1 MKKFEQINVIP
12 FIDIMLVLLAIV
24 LTTATFIAQG
34 QLQIELPEASQTQA
48 VSDTPAIEIAIDAE
62 GAIYVDELATAL
74 DALDAR
80 LQGLPKDQP
89 LALRVDG
96 RADFA
101 RFVEVVDLL
110 KKHGLQN
117 LSIRT
122 LEPTPSSA
130 S

>member
-34 QLQIELPEASQTQA
+34 QLQIELPEASQTQP
-48 VSDTPAIEIAIDAE
+48 VSDTQAIEVSIDAE
-62 GAIYVDELATAL
+62 GTIYVDDVATGLAAL
-74 DALDAR
+74 DERFAA
-80 LQGLPKDQP
+80 LPKSQA

-96 RADFA
+96 KADFD
-101 RFVEVVDLL
+101 RFVGVVDLL
-110 KKHGLQN
+110 KKHGLEN

-122 LEPTPSSA
+122 LKPTS
-130 S
+130 

>member
-34 QLQIELPEASQTQA
+34 QLKIDLPEASQSQA
-48 VSDTPAIEIAIDAE
+48 VSDAQAIAISIDDA
-62 GAIYVDELATAL
+62 GKVYVDEQATDL
-74 DALDAR
+74 DALDRR
-80 LQGLPKDQP
+80 LADMNKDQP

-96 RADFA
+96 KADFD
-101 RFVEVVDLL
+101 RFVQVVDLL
-110 KKHGLQN
+110 KKHGLEN

-122 LEPTPSSA
+122 FKPTK
-130 S
+130 

>member
-34 QLQIELPEASQTQA
+34 QLQIELPEASQTQS
-48 VSDTPAIEIAIDAE
+48 VSDTQAIEISIDAE
-62 GAIYVDELATAL
+62 GTIYVDEVATELVAL
-74 DALDAR
+74 DERFAALP
-80 LQGLPKDQP
+80 QGQA

-96 RADFA
+96 KADFD

-110 KKHGLQN
+110 KKHGLEN

-122 LEPTPSSA
+122 LKPVS
-130 S
+130 

>member
-34 QLQIELPEASQTQA
+34 KLQIELPQASQTQTLN
-48 VSDTPAIEIAIDAE
+48 DTPAIEISIDAK
-62 GAIYVDELATAL
+62 GTIYVDELATEIHSL
-74 DALDAR
+74 DER
-80 LQGLPKDQP
+80 LATLQKNQA

-96 RADFA
+96 KADFE
-101 RFVEVVDLL
+101 RFVGVVDLL
-110 KKHGLQN
+110 KKHGLDN

-122 LEPTPSSA
+122 LKPTS
-130 S
+130 

>member
-34 QLQIELPEASQTQA
+34 QLQIELPEASQSRS
-48 VSDTPAIEIAIDAE
+48 VSDTQSIEISIDAE
-62 GAIYVDELATAL
+62 GRIYVDEVDTELVAL
-74 DALDAR
+74 DERFAA
-80 LQGLPKDQP
+80 LPKGQA

-96 RADFA
+96 KADFD
-101 RFVEVVDLL
+101 RFVSVVDLL
-110 KKHGLQN
+110 KKHGLDN

-122 LEPTPSSA
+122 LKPA